1 MNQAGTLSEARE
13 RAGLPRK
20 SMIYNPNSL
29 EVGALVVAKH
39 LRVREDVTAQ
49 VDAFWKQTG
58 LQVRVV
64 FITLLMPSVTR
75 P

>member
-1 MNQAGTLSEARE
+1 
-13 RAGLPRK
+13 
-20 SMIYNPNSL
+20 MIYNPNSL

-64 FITLLMPSVTR
+64 FIALLMPSVTR